1 MDQDILY
8 DFHES
13 ILPYLND
20 FTNFDYI
27 LSLLIRDIRNNNI
40 IYINL
45 NNSWYEYNTN
55 IKKWIS
61 FDFNKVLNNISNFYE
76 LFNSQLINYLINTTI
91 LNTNNKSKFSKISKK
106 ISIFIIENKYNK
118 SKINE
123 YCCNLFS
130 INNNI

>member
-1 MDQDILY
+1 MDQDILN

-91 LNTNNKSKFSKISKK
+91 LNTNNKSKFKKISKK

>member
-1 MDQDILY
+1 MDQDILN

-106 ISIFIIENKYNK
+106 ISIFIIETRPIHNGCCLLICVYN
-118 SKINE
+118 E
-123 YCCNLFS
+123 
-130 INNNI
+130 

>member
-1 MDQDILY
+1 MDQDILN

-55 IKKWIS
+55 LKKWIS

>member
-1 MDQDILY
+1 MDQDILN